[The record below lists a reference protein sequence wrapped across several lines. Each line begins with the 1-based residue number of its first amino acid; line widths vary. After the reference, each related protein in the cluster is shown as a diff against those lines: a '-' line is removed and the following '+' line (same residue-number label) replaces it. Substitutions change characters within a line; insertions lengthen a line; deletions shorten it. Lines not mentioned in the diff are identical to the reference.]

1 MNFMNLKMN
10 FVKQGFSST
19 TLVQMAEGS
28 EMMEE
33 EFTTAR
39 LFVSKMK
46 SEVKSL
52 VSRSKHLE
60 DQLTEITCRMEA
72 SERELGAGQLL
83 ILQVSCSWIT

>member
-1 MNFMNLKMN
+1 
-10 FVKQGFSST
+10 
-19 TLVQMAEGS
+19 MAEGS